1 MHLPDPCR
9 FCNEIARRIAEF
21 FNETRECKAPLSLTG
36 QCNTLWFN
44 DQFEGVKDGT
54 IRSTRYDNRTESGRL
69 ATMERRGIGKHPG
82 SVFGVLKLNGGIVP
96 ASRHRSKF
104 ALTLSEREEISR
116 GMAAGLSIRQ
126 IAGNLGR
133 SPSTV
138 SREIAR
144 HGGMRHYRAAQ
155 ADTKAWDW
163 ARRPKLCRLAQWPRL
178 RGIVARKLYL
188 DWSPEQIAGWLK
200 ETYPTDE
207 SMHVS
212 HEAIYRSLFIQPRGA
227 LKKELL
233 KHLRSGRV
241 MRQSKDNNTKGLT
254 RGQIIDGASIRE
266 RPADI
271 EDRALPGHLE
281 GDLIA
286 GCKNT
291 HMATLVERQSRFT
304 ILVKVN
310 GKDTTTVVS
319 ALSKEVKKLPAAL
332 RKPLTWDRG
341 MELAY
346 HKQFTVATDV
356 KVYFCDPKSPWQRG
370 TNENTNRLLR
380 QYFPKGTDLSV
391 HTQAELNK
399 IALRL
404 NQRPRNTLGF
414 RTPADKLQES
424 VALTG

>member
-1 MHLPDPCR
+1 MAQRGRPGMTAGQKTEVWQR
-9 FCNEIARRIAEF
+9 WSKGES
-21 FNETRECKAPLSLTG
+21 LS
-36 QCNTLWFN
+36 
-44 DQFEGVKDGT
+44 D
-54 IRSTRYDNRTESGRL
+54 IGR
-69 ATMERRGIGKHPG
+69 AVGKHPG
-82 SVFGVLKLNGGIVP
+82 SVFGVLKLHGGIVP
-96 ASRHRSKF
+96 LKRHRSRL
-104 ALTLSEREEISR
+104 ALTLQEREEISR
-116 GMAAGLSIRQ
+116 GIAAGISIRQ

-144 HGGMRHYRAAQ
+144 HGGVKRYRAAQ
-155 ADTKAWDW
+155 ADAKAWAN
-163 ARRPKLCRLAQWPRL
+163 ARRPKLCRLAQVEPL
-178 RGIVARKLYL
+178 RRIVVEKLYL

-200 ETYPTDE
+200 QAFPNDE

-212 HEAIYRSLFIQPRGA
+212 HETIYRSLFIQARGV
-227 LKKELL
+227 LKKELI

-241 MRQSKDNNTKGLT
+241 MRQSKHNNTKGIT
-254 RGQIIDGASIRE
+254 RGQIIDGVSIRE

-271 EDRALPGHLE
+271 EDRTIPGHWE

-286 GCKNT
+286 GANNT
-291 HMATLVERQSRFT
+291 HIATLVERQTRFT
-304 ILVKVN
+304 VLVKVE
-310 GKDTTTVVS
+310 GKDTTTVIN
-319 ALSKEVKKLPAAL
+319 ALSRQVKELPAVL
-332 RKPLTWDRG
+332 RKSLTWDRG

-370 TNENTNRLLR
+370 TNENTNGLLR

-391 HTQAELNK
+391 HSQTELDK

-404 NQRPRNTLGF
+404 NKRPRKTLDF
-414 RTPADKLQES
+414 YTPADKLLES